1 MTIAILL
8 LMETKGVPKARLGLA
23 GGMFFTAAEIG
34 GVLGP
39 LTIGILSD
47 LTHGFTVPLM
57 AVTGACL
64 FLIILIGVLG
74 RARGAQIEATAG

>member
-8 LMETKGVPKARLGLA
+8 LMETPGVPKERLGLA
-23 GGMFFTAAEIG
+23 GGMFFAAAEVG

-47 LTHGFTVPLM
+47 ATGGFAVPLFVLSGLCI
-57 AVTGACL
+57 ALLGS
-64 FLIILIGVLG
+64 IGLLG
-74 RARGAQIEATAG
+74 SARGAEAARAGR